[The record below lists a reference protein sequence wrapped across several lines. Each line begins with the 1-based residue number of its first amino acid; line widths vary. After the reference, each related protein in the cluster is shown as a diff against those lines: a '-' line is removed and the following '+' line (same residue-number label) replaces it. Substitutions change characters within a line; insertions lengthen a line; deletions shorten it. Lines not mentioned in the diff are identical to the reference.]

1 MLRGGE
7 DLIAHMF
14 LRPPRAHVF
23 AGDRVG
29 IDFRPRAARTAEGRY
44 REPSLLD
51 LAGVDST
58 YLTIGPDGLAGLQ
71 LMDRGGDDYASV
83 VRRSLRRGGA
93 FFFALAAPPAWA
105 RWRR

>member
-14 LRPPRAHVF
+14 LRPLYELIRAHVF

-71 LMDRGGDDYASV
+71 LMDRGRDDWDICEDS
-83 VRRSLRRGGA
+83 
-93 FFFALAAPPAWA
+93 PPSAN
-105 RWRR
+105 